1 MSGPS
6 TSRTISSDSPLRRA
20 QGVQRRE
27 ELPQPETVAFL
38 ESICRGPGL
47 ELQAYYLRLTPAT
60 IQVAGIN
67 FRQVTL
73 FPEEKAN

>member
-1 MSGPS
+1 MAFNGARNFPN
-6 TSRTISSDSPLRRA
+6 
-20 QGVQRRE
+20 Q
-27 ELPQPETVAFL
+27 ETVAFL
-38 ESICRGPGL
+38 ESICRGPSL